1 MLVSVESAAERLGLN
16 PARVRAL
23 VADGLIDGYKIGGRW
38 VIEEAAIVRRLE
50 RSAREGRP
58 LSARSAWGLLWAA
71 AGRPMPWLAPRERS
85 RARAR
90 VRDWPTDDWPWATQH
105 RASVKRLRAHPSVLD
120 AIRSDQ
126 RIVRSGGSVRD
137 LPIDLIALG
146 DVEVYVR
153 DADLGA
159 MLAEYALIES
169 AQPNVIIRVPPRD
182 LWLFDGNDAP
192 WPVVVVDLLESRDDR
207 SMRSARQLADRMMN
221 R

>member
-1 MLVSVESAAERLGLN
+1 MLMSVESAAARLSLN

-38 VIEEAAIVRRLE
+38 VIEEAAIASRLE
-50 RSAREGRP
+50 RSTRAGRP
-58 LSARSAWGLLWAA
+58 LSARSAWGLLWTA

-85 RARAR
+85 RARSRAR
-90 VRDWPTDDWPWATQH
+90 GWPIEDWPWATQH
-105 RASVKRLRAHPSVLD
+105 RASVKRLRAHPSALD
-120 AIRSDQ
+120 TIRSDQ

-146 DVEVYVR
+146 DVEVYVH

-169 AQPNVIIRVPPRD
+169 AQPNVIIRVPPPD

-192 WPVVVVDLLESRDDR
+192 WPVVVVDLLESLDDR
-207 SMRSARQLADRMMN
+207 SMRSARHLADRMMN